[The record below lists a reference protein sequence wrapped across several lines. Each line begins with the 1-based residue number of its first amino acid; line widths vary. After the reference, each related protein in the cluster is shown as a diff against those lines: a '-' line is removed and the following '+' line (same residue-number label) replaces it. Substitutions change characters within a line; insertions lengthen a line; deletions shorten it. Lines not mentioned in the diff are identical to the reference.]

1 MESFL
6 PQGGFQLPFQRRLS
20 RLYNDTKKSSDFV
33 KEPVQ
38 SADDPEIKAL
48 HRKLRIQKDRLVS
61 WGLEWSDSD
70 QTAEIDESLSKA
82 GLSDLVGSIMATI
95 KDILAEAEPLW
106 LASKRDA
113 PGADKVP
120 EKAAGDRKKPLIMW
134 DKGRFEDLV
143 RDLTASI
150 DTLCD
155 LTRTRSE
162 AARSSRAAQAGLPK
176 STASVEDLRAFESTR
191 IRAPQVIDPSTLTT
205 LDTEQADS
213 SSTLTSPSRPQHIVF
228 MDKQAY
234 SELTRQPGRQTWS
247 PLLLEYAQF
256 DQIYSVTGIMPSM
269 SRFERL
275 STGLQTDSQ
284 RSPGAWIGLP
294 LLLGYYEDMENSRLA
309 LVYQLPPTF
318 NPVSFE
324 EFTHAPLNNLC
335 TLAELLN
342 RPDFEPRLEAKFRL
356 AHNLANTVFDM
367 HARGITHGNLLDTAI
382 SFCSSPNGN
391 GSGTLNGDVDIRRP
405 LISSFDLF
413 PDSFTPDPSSSPAL
427 SLHRHPL
434 DPRTTSQSPLASKYD
449 MKTLDLYSLAMLL
462 VSIGLWTKLD
472 NLVPNQASPSIP
484 ESVLEQLAIQ
494 CGTPYMRAVQA
505 CWNAVDQE
513 LARPGASDG
522 ILSHVQI
529 RASRY
534 LEACCILDGVS
545 GLDERLGE
553 EPLNQPSV
561 DEQKIKGSTS
571 SVPNPDY
578 KSPAVT
584 MPKAKPPIPTEAAP
598 SARTDVKKPREAS
611 RNEDEKKHL
620 TKERSPKLRLYPQVP
635 LPEEAIEQWNSM
647 LMPQINMAL
656 KQFYRKHPESVEIS
670 LESIGESPQQ
680 VTPTVLVVCTSVN
693 KVRAILKKRL
703 GVLFDGTTGFA
714 LKVCRGSV
722 LRSRKGPRRSMGGTQ
737 KSGGADEFDSGS
749 EADIEPDEPSVINP
763 DFQERPRNGASI
775 GAWIGDKHLPPVSFG
790 GLILVDDKPY
800 GMTVHHMLDDPDNT
814 APPSGGPSEPSDK
827 ARRAMAHSSISIAA
841 TQAMTYLRDEDTSTE
856 SGGDDFAC
864 EFSDSGSELSV
875 TDLTSDDEEEEDEDE
890 YEEYGEPGDIPGI
903 EPGCGDGYVVTQPA
917 LDDVEEGFYPSEDTM
932 DEDHL
937 DTYSLGEVF
946 ASSGIRR
953 RHEDGLVHEIDWAL
967 FEFQD
972 DRQPGDNLVPRARAR
987 GTPSGSPI
995 GDLHPTAVAPAT
1007 SLPGME
1013 VQCSARTSGLQTGR
1027 ILPALTSV
1035 KIYGRASPSHTYQVS
1050 GSASISAAVT
1060 PSSGANTLQPQG
1072 TAPPGGSST
1081 KSLPLGIPGDSG
1093 AWVIDRRNGRLAGH
1107 VLAWSERKQVAY
1119 ICPMDVLLRDIAE
1132 TLEATEVRLPGGE
1145 ALISLRGMGRRGGA
1159 EDTGDIYAEGF
1170 SELESLVGDDDD
1182 EVEEEEGVPQL
1193 KRSMGGRPAGWR
1205 KPLPPSATT
1214 SATMGRDERYDD
1226 DARVLAADMEK
1237 VHLPGTEIG
1246 VGSR

>member
-1 MESFL
+1 MDSFI

-61 WGLEWSDSD
+61 WGLEWSDPN

-106 LASKRDA
+106 LASK
-113 PGADKVP
+113 GNVTGGTVP
-120 EKAAGDRKKPLIMW
+120 EKTTGDKKTPLIVW

-155 LTRTRSE
+155 LSRTRSE
-162 AARSSRAAQAGLPK
+162 AAMSSRAAQSKLAK
-176 STASVEDLRAFESTR
+176 STASIEDLQAFESTR
-191 IRAPQVIDPSTLTT
+191 IRTPQVISPSTLTT
-205 LDTEQADS
+205 LNAGNIDPGSTAS
-213 SSTLTSPSRPQHIVF
+213 SPARPQQIVF

-256 DQIYSVTGIMPSM
+256 DQIYSLTGIMPAM
-269 SRFERL
+269 SRFEKL
-275 STGLQTDSQ
+275 SAGLQTDSH

-294 LLLGYYEDMENSRLA
+294 LLLGYFEDMENSRLA
-309 LVYQLPPTF
+309 LVYQFPSAF

-324 EFTHAPLNNLC
+324 NFTHTPLDNLC
-335 TLAELLN
+335 TLADLLN

-367 HARGITHGNLLDTAI
+367 HARGITHGNLLDTSV
-382 SFCSSPNGN
+382 SFCSAPDSATSNGE
-391 GSGTLNGDVDIRRP
+391 VDIRKP
-405 LISSFDLF
+405 LLSSFDLF
-413 PDSFTPDPSSSPAL
+413 PDSFTPDPSSSPPFL

-434 DPRTTSQSPLASKYD
+434 DPRTSSQSPLASLYD

-462 VSIGLWTKLD
+462 VSIGLWTKLE
-472 NLVPNQASPSIP
+472 NLVPDQTSPSIP

-513 LARPGASDG
+513 LSRPGASEDVM
-522 ILSHVQI
+522 SHVQM

-545 GLDERLGE
+545 GLDERLGD
-553 EPLNQPSV
+553 EPVTQPSAS
-561 DEQKIKGSTS
+561 QPKSKTTASPYS
-571 SVPNPDY
+571 NPDH
-578 KSPAVT
+578 KSPVT
-584 MPKAKPPIPTEAAP
+584 FGADTKPIPKESPSSTGPDIKQPIEAFETEHKKGTP
-598 SARTDVKKPREAS
+598 S
-611 RNEDEKKHL
+611 
-620 TKERSPKLRLYPQVP
+620 KERSPKLRLYPQVP
-635 LPEEAIEQWNSM
+635 LPDDAIEQWN
-647 LMPQINMAL
+647 I
-656 KQFYRKHPESVEIS
+656 EIS
-670 LESIGESPQQ
+670 LECIGESPQK

-703 GVLFDGTTGFA
+703 GVLFDG
-714 LKVCRGSV
+714 
-722 LRSRKGPRRSMGGTQ
+722 
-737 KSGGADEFDSGS
+737 GASELDSEN
-749 EADIEPDEPSVINP
+749 EADAEDENEHTAINP
-763 DFQERPRNGASI
+763 DFQDRPRNGASI
-775 GAWIGDKHLPPVSFG
+775 
-790 GLILVDDKPY
+790 
-800 GMTVHHMLDDPDNT
+800 
-814 APPSGGPSEPSDK
+814 
-827 ARRAMAHSSISIAA
+827 
-841 TQAMTYLRDEDTSTE
+841 E
-856 SGGDDFAC
+856 SGSDDFTC
-864 EFSDSGSELSV
+864 EFSDSESESEFSA
-875 TDLTSDDEEEEDEDE
+875 TDITSDDEDDEEDRF
-890 YEEYGEPGDIPGI
+890 EEYGEPGDIPGV

-937 DTYSLGEVF
+937 DTYSVGEVY

-953 RHEDGLVHEIDWAL
+953 RHENGLVHEIDWAL
-967 FEFQD
+967 FEFHD
-972 DRQPGDNLVPRARAR
+972 DRQPGDNFIPRARAQN
-987 GTPSGSPI
+987 TPSSSPV
-995 GDLHPTAVAPAT
+995 GDLHPTTVAPAT

-1013 VQCSARTSGLQTGR
+1013 VQCSARTSGLQTGQ

-1050 GSASISAAVT
+1050 DKVSRSASSLSRIPA
-1060 PSSGANTLQPQG
+1060 LQHQDQG
-1072 TAPPGGSST
+1072 PRSGSSSPT
-1081 KSLPLGIPGDSG
+1081 KTLPLGIPGDSG
-1093 AWVIDRRNGRLAGH
+1093 AWVIDRRTGRLAGH

-1119 ICPMDVLLRDIAE
+1119 ICPMDVLLLDIAE
-1132 TLEATEVRLPGGE
+1132 TLEAAEVRLPGGDTIIRLLANE
-1145 ALISLRGMGRRGGA
+1145 GTAAALGRRSDDDIVDVG
-1159 EDTGDIYAEGF
+1159 EDF
-1170 SELESLVGDDDD
+1170 SELNSMVDC
-1182 EVEEEEGVPQL
+1182 EEEVDKDEDKDGKRISRLDQQKQRPTDDLSAAMEL
-1193 KRSMGGRPAGWR
+1193 KKASPTPASG
-1205 KPLPPSATT
+1205 PP
-1214 SATMGRDERYDD
+1214 REDEHDYD
-1226 DARVLAADMEK
+1226 ASVRALTADMDK
-1237 VHLPGTEIG
+1237 VHIPGTEIG